1 MSGSG
6 GGDTT
11 TTTAKPP
18 EWMTPYLKGTL
29 AFSKDVANQKYQPY
43 GGQLVAGLDP
53 MQKQAYDF
61 TQSQLGLAGNQ
72 INQFAQ
78 GMNPLTKF
86 QPDQVKAGQLSNTN
100 LDPYMNPYTNQVVNT
115 SLAALDRE
123 RQQQQMQNAGQAQ
136 AAGAFGGSRQGLVE
150 AQTNEAAQR
159 QAGQLS
165 AGLYSQGFTQAQ
177 QAAQQDIATRMQAQL
192 ANQQAGIQGAG
203 VRLDAG
209 RLGGQLSQMGQQA
222 NIQSAAALEA
232 AGQAQQQ
239 QRQAQLNSQ
248 YSQFLEKRG
257 YPEQQQTLMLRGLG
271 LGGAATGQTQVSTGP
286 PGNPWMTGLGGAMG
300 GMGIGSALGGPWG
313 AGLGALFG
321 GMGGLLG

>member
-11 TTTAKPP
+11 TTRTDVPS
-18 EWMTPYLKGTL
+18 WMLPYAKGTL
-29 AFSKDVANQKYQPY
+29 SFAHDVANQPYQPY
-43 GGQLVAGLDP
+43 KGQLVANLDP
-53 MQKQAYDF
+53 MQRQAYDF
-61 TQSQLGLAGNQ
+61 TQQQLGVAGNN

-78 GMNPLTKF
+78 GMKPLTNF
-86 QPDQVKAGQLSNTN
+86 QPDQVYARQFTDMDMSK
-100 LDPYMNPYTNQVVNT
+100 YMNPYTNQVVDT

-123 RQQQQMQNAGQAQ
+123 RQQQQMQNASQAQ

-165 AGLYSQGFTQAQ
+165 ANLYQQGYGQAQ
-177 QAAQQDIATRMQAQL
+177 QVAMQDIANRMQAQL

-203 VRLDAG
+203 VRMDAG
-209 RLGGQLSQMGQQA
+209 RIGGLLAQQAGQA

-239 QRQAQLNSQ
+239 QQQAMLNSKYQ
-248 YSQFLEKRG
+248 QFLEKRG
-257 YPEQQQTLMLRGLG
+257 YPNQQLETQLRGFG
-271 LGGAATGQTQVSTGP
+271 VPSGQTQVTTGP
-286 PGNPWMTGLGGAMG
+286 AGNPWMSAMGGAMG
-300 GMGIGSALGGPWG
+300 GFGIGSALGGPWG
-313 AGLGALFG
+313 GGLGALFG
-321 GMGGLLG
+321 GLGGLLG

>member
-11 TTTAKPP
+11 TTRSSPP
-18 EWMTPYLKGTL
+18 SWMVPYMKGTL
-29 AFSKDVANQKYQPY
+29 SFAKDVANQPYQPY
-43 GGQLVAGLDP
+43 KGDLVAGLDP
-53 MQKQAYDF
+53 MQKQAYQF
-61 TQSQLGLAGNQ
+61 TQDQLGLAGNQ

-78 GMNPLTKF
+78 GMRPLTQF
-86 QPDQVKAGQLSNTN
+86 HAQNVQAGQLRNTN
-100 LDPYMNPYTNQVVNT
+100 LDPYMNPYTQNVVDT

-165 AGLYSQGFTQAQ
+165 ANLYQQGFTQAQ
-177 QAAQQDIATRMQAQL
+177 QAAQQDIATRMQAAL
-192 ANQQAGIQGAG
+192 ANQQAGIQSAG
-203 VRLDAG
+203 VRMDAG
-209 RLGGQLSQMGQQA
+209 RIGGLLAQQAGQA

-232 AGQAQQQ
+232 AGLARQQQ
-239 QRQAQLNSQ
+239 QQAQLSAA
-248 YSQFLEKRG
+248 YGQFLEKRG
-257 YPEQQQTLMLRGLG
+257 YPEQQFNIMLRGLG
-271 LGGAATGQTQVSTGP
+271 MPAGQTTVSTGP
-286 PGNPWMTGLGGAMG
+286 AGNPWMSALGGAMG

-313 AGLGALFG
+313 AGLGALG
-321 GMGGLLG
+321 GGLMGLLG

>member
-11 TTTAKPP
+11 TTRTSVPS
-18 EWMTPYLKGTL
+18 WMLPYAKGTL
-29 AFSKDVANQKYQPY
+29 SFAKDVANQPYQPY
-43 GGQLVAGLDP
+43 KGQLVANLDP
-53 MQKQAYDF
+53 MQRQAYQF
-61 TQSQLGLAGNQ
+61 TQDQLGVAGNQ

-78 GMNPLTKF
+78 GMQPLTHF
-86 QPDQVKAGQLSNTN
+86 RPDQVQAGQLRNTN
-100 LDPYMNPYTNQVVNT
+100 LDPYMNPYTRNVVDT

-165 AGLYSQGFTQAQ
+165 ANLYSQGFTQAQ
-177 QAAQQDIATRMQAQL
+177 QAAQQDIATRMQAAL

-203 VRLDAG
+203 VRMDAG
-209 RLGGQLSQMGQQA
+209 RIGGLLAQQAGQA

-232 AGQAQQQ
+232 AGQAQRAQQ
-239 QRQAQLNSQ
+239 QAMLSAK
-248 YSQFLEKRG
+248 YGQFLEKRG
-257 YPEQQQTLMLRGLG
+257 YPNQQLETMLRGFG
-271 LGGAATGQTQVSTGP
+271 VPSGQTQVTTGP
-286 PGNPWMTGLGGAMG
+286 PGNPFMTGLGGALAG
-300 GMGIGSALGGPWG
+300 GGIGSALGGPWG

-321 GMGGLLG
+321 GLGGLLG